1 MNIDY
6 SKNKTMGFDPFTIG
20 LAVTGLKKVGGFLT
34 NSSMS
39 RKQKKALKKINAL
52 REKQS
57 EQDSKLLK
65 TGIMFGVPAIALI
78 AIVVIKNK
86 KKGLQK

>member
-6 SKNKTMGFDPFTIG
+6 SKNKTMGFDPFGIG
-20 LAVTGLKKVGGFLT
+20 LAVAGLKKAGSFLT

-39 RKQKKALKKINAL
+39 RKQNEALKKINVL

-57 EQDSKLLK
+57 ERDSKLLK
-65 TGIMFGVPAIALI
+65 TSIMFGVPAIALI
-78 AIVVIKNK
+78 AIVAIKNK